1 MMKTAYRLS
10 RYHLALYLRTSRF
23 AMQAVAL
30 ILFLAVL
37 YSTAPAEAVSD
48 SMLSA
53 IVLFF
58 LMVWVGFGMADDPVM
73 EQLLSLKAGSAA
85 RRHLGDALFL
95 ATVAAIFGG
104 VAILYPVAVN
114 FFMRGG
120 LYKLPL
126 TVPDALQAYAL
137 QVSAALAGGV
147 AGWFFHPR
155 VLFDRKFAALT
166 ALLLAVVGL
175 VKQGIADAWPPFA
188 AAGWLFPPLS
198 SVALRLANK
207 AAFLPGDTAW
217 SCGALLLYAGA
228 LALLRWIVLVRRKY

>member
-1 MMKTAYRLS
+1 MKTAFRLS

-30 ILFLAVL
+30 VLFVAVL

-48 SMLSA
+48 FMLSA
-53 IVLFF
+53 AVLFF
-58 LMVWVGFGMADDPVM
+58 LMVWVGFGMGDDPVM

-85 RRHLGDALFL
+85 RHHLGDALFL

-104 VAILYPVAVN
+104 AAVLYPVAVDL
-114 FFMRGG
+114 FMRGG

-126 TVPDALQAYAL
+126 TAQDALSAYAL

-147 AGWFFHPR
+147 TGWFFHPR
-155 VLFDRKFAALT
+155 VVFDRKLAALT

-188 AAGWLFPPLS
+188 AVGWLFPPLS
-198 SVALRLANK
+198 GAALRLAGK
-207 AAFLPGDTAW
+207 TAFLPGDTAW
-217 SCGALLLYAGA
+217 CCGALILYACA
-228 LALLRWIVLVRRKY
+228 LALVRWAVLVKRKY